1 MFYLTDLSQCAGSVR
16 VFRLSELRV
25 IQRLTG
31 EIFGYQ
37 WLFRLDFG
45 KSALTFA
52 VKSEAE
58 RARWLQSVQ
67 AAIRRPL
74 KIVDAIEHVN
84 LVDFGKQKLP
94 GPAWPHSGRSLTS
107 LD

>member
-1 MFYLTDLSQCAGSVR
+1 M
-16 VFRLSELRV
+16 
-25 IQRLTG
+25 
-31 EIFGYQ
+31 
-37 WLFRLDFG
+37 
-45 KSALTFA
+45 
-52 VKSEAE
+52 
-58 RARWLQSVQ
+58 Q